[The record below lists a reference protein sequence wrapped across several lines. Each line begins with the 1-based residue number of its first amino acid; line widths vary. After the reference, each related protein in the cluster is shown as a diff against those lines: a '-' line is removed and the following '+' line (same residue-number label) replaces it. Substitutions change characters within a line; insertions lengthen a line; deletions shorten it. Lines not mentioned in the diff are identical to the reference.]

1 MWREESPVRLNLIL
15 SLVAIMM
22 SLAVGMVIPAMN
34 SSSGRLQTQTGWSQP
49 SPTTTITPIGALTV
63 PLAPLAGV
71 AVEDASDGAL
81 IAWQEPGPATP
92 SSIPLAP
99 AATGAAVLL
108 MADAPAPTG
117 TGTAPSPTATLSATA
132 SPSPTPSTTVTPPA
146 IASPSP
152 TPSTVATPTATAT
165 LSASAS
171 PSPTPI
177 AVVTRTAAATLLAT
191 ASPSPTPSSTAT
203 LKPVPV
209 PATRSPATGVVL
221 ASPTVAAPGS
231 RRPFVSPPAL
241 LQPALNARL
250 RGTAQFEWSPT
261 GALPRGAFY
270 EVVVWSPEQDP
281 NQAWGVAPP
290 RITQSLR
297 LNLDELFRSGRF
309 REGSLYWTV
318 LVVEQDPYQRL
329 TQPAESE
336 RRYLVLATDG

>member
-15 SLVAIMM
+15 SLVAILM
-22 SLAVGMVIPAMN
+22 SLAVGVVIPAMN
-34 SSSGRLQTQTGWSQP
+34 SSSGRLQTQAGWSQP
-49 SPTTTITPIGALTV
+49 SPTTTITPSGALTV

-92 SSIPLAP
+92 SSIPLAS
-99 AATGAAVLL
+99 AATDAAVLPT
-108 MADAPAPTG
+108 ADAPAPTG
-117 TGTAPSPTATLSATA
+117 TGTAPTATATLSPTA
-132 SPSPTPSTTVTPPA
+132 SPSP
-146 IASPSP
+146 
-152 TPSTVATPTATAT
+152 TPTATAT
-165 LSASAS
+165 LS
-171 PSPTPI
+171 P
-177 AVVTRTAAATLLAT
+177 T

-203 LKPVPV
+203 PRRLPVLP
-209 PATRSPATGVVL
+209 TRSPATGVAL
-221 ASPTVAAPGS
+221 ASPTVAAPES

-290 RITQSLR
+290 RITQSLK